1 MTMVPVVSFVGRSG
15 SGKTTLIEK
24 VVGELT
30 ARGLRVGTVKHDAHG
45 FEIDHEGKDSWRH
58 KRAGAVAVVLASR
71 EKIAVIRDTDR
82 EWTPLRLVETFLGHV
97 DVVVAEGFKESGF
110 PKIEVIRKAHST
122 ERVREGDELVVALAT
137 DVDGL
142 APGVPVFDIDDFR
155 GVADLIEK
163 EIIGGC
169 TPATVSVI
177 ADGEPVELNAFVEG
191 VLREGVSGMTRTLKG
206 CGDASEIEIRIK
218 RR

>member
-1 MTMVPVVSFVGRSG
+1 MAMVPVVSFVGRSG

-30 ARGLRVGTVKHDAHG
+30 ARGVRVGTVKHDAHG

-71 EKIAVIRDTDR
+71 EKFAVIRDTGS

-122 ERVREGDELVVALAT
+122 ERVREGDELVMALAT
-137 DVDGL
+137 DVEGL
-142 APGVPVFDIDDFR
+142 EPGVPVLDIDDFR

-163 EIIGGC
+163 EIIGAWR
-169 TPATVSVI
+169 PVTVSVM
-177 ADGEPVELNAFVEG
+177 ADGEPVELNPFVEG
-191 VLREGVSGMTRTLKG
+191 VLREGISGMTRTLKG
-206 CGDASEIEIRIK
+206 CEDATEIEIRIK